1 MPAYMITDVS
11 VYMSRLTDK
20 YVQNICKHPISHLL
34 IFEIHFQYK
43 NNTGAWLPQHDF
55 RKYTVHTVKSI
66 MTSQTDSTIT
76 LYDLKLSLKKRIKMM
91 FLMLCYTTT
100 AEQTVTERWWM
111 SKIQSFI
118 FKHSIFIGTIKTW
131 VMNVDVQQGS
141 VSGQKKIFQQAWICS
156 KRKRMKKRQH
166 FCIHRRQWWIRLKC

>member
-1 MPAYMITDVS
+1 MDMPAYMITDFS
-11 VYMSRLTDK
+11 VYMSQLTDK

-43 NNTGAWLPQHDF
+43 NNTRAWLPQHDF

-76 LYDLKLSLKKRIKMM
+76 LYDLKVFLKKRIKMM

-100 AEQTVTERWWM
+100 AEQTVIER
-111 SKIQSFI
+111 
-118 FKHSIFIGTIKTW
+118 
-131 VMNVDVQQGS
+131 
-141 VSGQKKIFQQAWICS
+141 
-156 KRKRMKKRQH
+156 
-166 FCIHRRQWWIRLKC
+166 